1 MKALYPAIFTFDECD
16 ETFPKG
22 SYLVEFPDFNGCYTF
37 GETIEEAY
45 NNAED
50 VLNLVLYVKKEQKG
64 EIPKASFIMDIK
76 CNDKSFVSLVKADTR
91 VYYKKYKHILN
102 RKKR

>member
-1 MKALYPAIFTFDECD
+1 MKALYPAISTFEEPEEEFT
-16 ETFPKG
+16 KG
-22 SYLVEFPDFNGCYTF
+22 AYFVEFPDFYCYTF

-50 VLNLVLYVKKEQKG
+50 VLNLVLYVKKEQKV

-102 RKKR
+102 RKNR